1 MTNNILTT
9 AIVEKN
15 GKYKVTME
23 LDKTFDTREEARDYA
38 LKRGYQLLEMVGRIP
53 VITFDPKSLGRKEKQ
68 DKIKEQFKLEE
79 SYILEKIKELE
90 EMGLLFVARNR
101 E

>member
-1 MTNNILTT
+1 M
-9 AIVEKN
+9 
-15 GKYKVTME
+15 GKLSISCKSVQ
-23 LDKTFDTREEARDYA
+23 DIHDID
-38 LKRGYQLLEMVGRIP
+38 LLGIYSYIQIIMQHETSVLPLI
-53 VITFDPKSLGRKEKQ
+53 I
-68 DKIKEQFKLEE
+68 DKIKEQFNLEE

>member
-1 MTNNILTT
+1 M
-9 AIVEKN
+9 
-15 GKYKVTME
+15 GKLSISCKSAQNSH
-23 LDKTFDTREEARDYA
+23 DTD
-38 LKRGYQLLEMVGRIP
+38 LLGIYSYIQIIMQHETSVLPLI
-53 VITFDPKSLGRKEKQ
+53 I
-68 DKIKEQFKLEE
+68 DKIKEQFNLEE